1 MEKNAQKWQNASK
14 TPSIIVDVLVKTK
27 LMLTAT
33 HPVDV

>member
-14 TPSIIVDVLVKTK
+14 RTSVIIDVLVKTK
-27 LMLTAT
+27 LMLTAM